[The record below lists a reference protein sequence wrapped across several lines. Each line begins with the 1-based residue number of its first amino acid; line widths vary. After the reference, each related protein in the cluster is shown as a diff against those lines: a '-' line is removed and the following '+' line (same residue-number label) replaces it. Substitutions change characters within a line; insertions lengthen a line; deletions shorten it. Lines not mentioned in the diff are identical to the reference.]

1 MGPGPFCPS
10 GSTCPRSKG
19 AGIPAL
25 SCGAVPK
32 RRILVNALSLTQ
44 GGGGRSY
51 LVNLLREF
59 DRDSRG
65 FEFTVLADATQ
76 LSLAEAGRIDVARV
90 RLPATGGARLPLRVA
105 YEEIGLPIR
114 AGRFDLLYCPADV
127 APALATTPTI
137 VALRNLHIYDHTYYD
152 TFRIRVLGRLVRA
165 GVQRARRVLF
175 PTRAAADQISLR
187 IPILPQRI
195 AIVPHGVSP
204 EAFES
209 GPEAPAG
216 AGGGTPYLFLP
227 ASLEPHKRIEV
238 LIRSLLHAEDPKLEV
253 WIAGSDLPD
262 PDHAAELHRLAESLG
277 LAERVRFLGP
287 VPYREILRYYR
298 GSIAL
303 AFTSL
308 LETFGHPMLEAML
321 AETPIIAA
329 DIPAFREIAGEIAL
343 YFKPDDPASLA
354 RAVDGLRRD
363 PEAARS
369 RIARGRA
376 RAAEFSWKRSVDRL
390 CAVFDEVLTESRR
403 GGT

>member
-1 MGPGPFCPS
+1 
-10 GSTCPRSKG
+10 
-19 AGIPAL
+19 
-25 SCGAVPK
+25 VPK
-32 RRILVNALSLTQ
+32 RRILVNALSLNQ
-44 GGGGRSY
+44 GGGSRSY
-51 LVNLLREF
+51 LVNLLREL

-76 LSLAEAGRIDVARV
+76 LSLAEAGGIDVARV
-90 RLPATGGARLPLRVA
+90 RLPETGGARIPLRVA

-127 APALATTPTI
+127 APALTTTPTI
-137 VALRNLHIYDHTYYD
+137 VALRNLHIYDNTYYD

-165 GVQRARRVLF
+165 GVQHARRVLF
-175 PTRAAADQISLR
+175 PTRAAAYR
-187 IPILPQRI
+187 IPILPERI

-209 GPEAPAG
+209 RAEAPAG
-216 AGGGTPYLFLP
+216 VAGGTPYLFLP

-287 VPYREILRYYR
+287 VPYRQILRYYR

-343 YFKPDDPASLA
+343 YFQPDDPVSLA
-354 RAVDGLRRD
+354 RVVDGLRRD
-363 PEAARS
+363 PEAAR
-369 RIARGRA
+369 RRVALGRA
-376 RAAEFSWKRSVDRL
+376 RAAEFSWKRSADRL
-390 CAVFDEVLTESRR
+390 CAVFDEVLTECRP